1 MTNKQVLSSKITVI
15 GLLILLA
22 FLSDWKY
29 KQWSNEKLIQ
39 KQKQDLQQQADA
51 LQEKNNGLSQSLQ
64 NLNSLSFKES
74 VARQQLDL
82 KKQGEQV
89 YTFADAAAAG
99 QPQNQNSLGK
109 SNAKRWLDYFFS
121 N

>member
-1 MTNKQVLSSKITVI
+1 MINKQALSSKITIV

-29 KQWSNEKLIQ
+29 KQWSSEKLIQ

-51 LQEKNNGLSQSLQ
+51 LQKKNNELSQSLQ
-64 NLNSLSFKES
+64 DFNSLSFKES
-74 VARQQLDL
+74 VARRQLNL

-89 YTFADAAAAG
+89 YTFMDAAAAG
-99 QPQNQNSLGK
+99 QMQNQNSQGRG
-109 SNAKRWLDYFFS
+109 NAKKWLDYFFA